1 VLLAVLAAPLAAA
14 ERYAVVIT
22 GASGDAKFAERYD
35 EWRKRLVTVLADRLA
50 FGRDHLFVLGENSGP
65 GVRVADREN
74 VRAVFGALA
83 SRMHAHDLL
92 LVVLIGHGSFDGA
105 IAKFNLVGP
114 DLDASE
120 WAALVR
126 PVPGKLIFVNTT
138 SSSFPFLQAL
148 SAKGRIVVTAT
159 DSHASRYDTVF
170 PEHFIKSLEAA
181 TSATNASDRLSIWD
195 VFTSTTAGVRRYYEQ
210 EGLLPVEHALLDDA
224 GDGFGKDAE
233 QPGLDT
239 SIAQATYL
247 TQDPAERSL
256 DPATRELMTRRDDLL
271 AELEKLKAQKT
282 TMDQAAYASRLEQL
296 LVEVAKVSRALREKQ
311 GTE

>member
-1 VLLAVLAAPLAAA
+1 MSTRIGNRS
-14 ERYAVVIT
+14 E
-22 GASGDAKFAERYD
+22 AS
-35 EWRKRLVTVLADRLA
+35 
-50 FGRDHLFVLGENSGP
+50 P
-65 GVRVADREN
+65 
-74 VRAVFGALA
+74 
-83 SRMHAHDLL
+83 
-92 LVVLIGHGSFDGA
+92 
-105 IAKFNLVGP
+105 
-114 DLDASE
+114 
-120 WAALVR
+120 
-126 PVPGKLIFVNTT
+126 
-138 SSSFPFLQAL
+138 
-148 SAKGRIVVTAT
+148 
-159 DSHASRYDTVF
+159 
-170 PEHFIKSLEAA
+170 

-296 LVEVAKVSRALREKQ
+296 LVEVAKVSRALRQRE
-311 GTE
+311 GTQHRP